1 MVLKTMQKLMKLSLI
16 DARYNLSITTILKKS
31 EEKNS
36 IKEWRTM
43 KEKVYRV
50 LCDDE
55 VIAIFRTKR
64 FAIDFIEYQ
73 ATIGLSGLELEEVKL
88 SDWLLQPRE
97 F

>member
-1 MVLKTMQKLMKLSLI
+1 
-16 DARYNLSITTILKKS
+16 
-31 EEKNS
+31 
-36 IKEWRTM
+36 M

-55 VIAIFRTKR
+55 VIAIFKTKR